1 MDCLGIIPS
10 SGILTAVRYALAPK
24 CLTANPKRAALKA
37 AGQSSF
43 VKVEAFAGMACV
55 FDGSTAAITGG

>member
-1 MDCLGIIPS
+1 
-10 SGILTAVRYALAPK
+10 LTAVRYAFVPK